1 MIRLLARREL
11 LSLFCSP
18 IAWVV
23 LAIFSIGTSVWFVKG
38 FHAGEEASLRP
49 TLEFAVLWILPFLA
63 PAVSMRMLSEEFRTG
78 TFEKLMTSPLSD
90 TQVILG
96 KWLGAVGFYAALLVP
111 LLAQLIALECV
122 GSPDYGPAATGI
134 LGLGLVGGLYMAV
147 GLFASTFTQN
157 QVVAFLVTVF
167 ILSIPSVGLSF
178 VKDSPFLAARWQ
190 SVAAYISVEVQ
201 YRDFAKGVVDIRNF
215 VYFLSGIALFLFLA
229 VKSLESRRWR

>member
-1 MIRLLARREL
+1 MIPLLARREL

-38 FHAGEEASLRP
+38 FHAGDEATLRP
-49 TLEFAVLWILPFLA
+49 TLEFATLWILPFLA
-63 PAVSMRMLSEEFRTG
+63 PAISMRMLSEEFRTG

-90 TQVILG
+90 TQVVLG
-96 KWLGAVGFYAALLVP
+96 KWLGAMGFWLVLLLP
-111 LLAQLIALECV
+111 LLAQLVALECV
-122 GSPDYGPAATGI
+122 SNPDYGPAFTGI
-134 LGLGLVGGLYMAV
+134 LGLVLVGGLYLAI
-147 GLFASTFTQN
+147 GLLASSLTQN
-157 QVVAFLVTVF
+157 QVVAFLITVF
-167 ILSIPSVGLSF
+167 ILSVPGIGLSF
-178 VKDSPFLAARWQ
+178 VKDAPFLAAKWQ
-190 SVAAYISVEVQ
+190 TVAAYISVEVQ